1 MSEQSKTLSAPT
13 HIKDIQPYVPGKPI
27 EDLVRELG
35 LNPDEVVK
43 LASNENPL
51 GMSSAAKRAIEA
63 SIAGL
68 ERYPDPGG
76 YHLKQA
82 IAKRFDVP
90 TDWITIGNGSNDIL
104 ELTGMALL
112 EPGFSAVYS
121 QYAFVVYRLATQAR
135 GAQHIVVPAC
145 EFGHDLDSMLEAIVP
160 NTRLVFIAN
169 PNNPTGTF
177 LSNAAVTSFLEA
189 VQERHGTAVTVVL
202 DEAYNEYLP
211 QSQRVNSIALVKRF
225 SNLIVSRSF
234 SKAYGLAGLRV
245 GYGITQPVLTQLMA
259 RVRQPFNVNTLA
271 QAAATAALFDDAF
284 LEESAAVNEAGKQ
297 QLQSALK
304 DMGLVFIPSFANF
317 VLVKFDDAAAVN
329 QALLKR
335 GVIVRPVPSDGLPD
349 WLRVSIGLKHENQRF
364 IEALTAILA
373 ERSLAT

>member
-1 MSEQSKTLSAPT
+1 MNHPAKTLVAPA

-35 LNPDEVVK
+35 LDPATVVK

-51 GMSSAAKRAIEA
+51 GMSAAARQAIEA
-63 SIAGL
+63 SLAGL

-82 IAKRFDVP
+82 ISQRFDVP
-90 TDWITIGNGSNDIL
+90 ADWITIGNGSNDIL
-104 ELTGMALL
+104 ELAGMALL

-145 EFGHDLDSMLEAIVP
+145 EFGHDLDGMLEAIAP

-177 LSNAAVTSFLEA
+177 LSNAAVTRFLEA
-189 VQERHGTAVTVVL
+189 VNERHGTAVTVVL

-211 QSQRVNSIALVKRF
+211 ASDRVDSIALVKRF
-225 SNLIVSRSF
+225 ANLVVSRSF

-271 QAAATAALFDDAF
+271 QAAATAALFDDVF
-284 LEESAAVNEAGKQ
+284 LAKSAAVNDAGKH
-297 QLQSALK
+297 QLQSAL
-304 DMGLVFIPSFANF
+304 DQMGLTYVPSFANF
-317 VLVKFDDAAAVN
+317 VLVKFDDAPGIN

-349 WLRVSIGLKHENQRF
+349 WLRVSIGLEHENARF
-364 IEALTAILA
+364 IEALKAILA
-373 ERSLAT
+373 ERSESI

>member
-1 MSEQSKTLSAPT
+1 MSHPAKTLVAPA

-35 LNPDEVVK
+35 LDPATVVK

-51 GMSSAAKRAIEA
+51 GMSAAARQAIEA
-63 SIAGL
+63 SLAGL

-82 IAKRFDVP
+82 ISQRFDVP
-90 TDWITIGNGSNDIL
+90 ADWITIGNGSNDIL
-104 ELTGMALL
+104 ELAGMALL

-145 EFGHDLDSMLEAIVP
+145 EFGHDLDGMLEAIAP

-177 LSNAAVTSFLEA
+177 LSNAAVTRFLEA
-189 VQERHGTAVTVVL
+189 VNERHGTAVTVVL

-211 QSQRVNSIALVKRF
+211 ASDRVDSIALVKRF
-225 SNLIVSRSF
+225 ANLVVSRSF

-271 QAAATAALFDDAF
+271 QAAATAALFDDVF
-284 LEESAAVNEAGKQ
+284 LAKSAAVNDAGKH
-297 QLQSALK
+297 QLQSAL
-304 DMGLVFIPSFANF
+304 DQMGLTYVPSFANF
-317 VLVKFDDAAAVN
+317 VLVKFDDAPGIN

-349 WLRVSIGLKHENQRF
+349 WLRVSIGLEHENARF
-364 IEALTAILA
+364 IEALKAILA
-373 ERSLAT
+373 ERSESI